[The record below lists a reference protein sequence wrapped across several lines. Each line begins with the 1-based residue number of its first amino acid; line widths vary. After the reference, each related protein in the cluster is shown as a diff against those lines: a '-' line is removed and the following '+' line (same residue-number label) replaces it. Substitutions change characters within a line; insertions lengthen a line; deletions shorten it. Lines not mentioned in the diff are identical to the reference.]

1 MTKTN
6 IDITQTLDIAMAKKL
21 GSIQRNGLH
30 IYLHSG
36 EEIFVCFSS
45 KKVTYITNPKDVK
58 ELGQWLIQASITM
71 AKEKREKNKK

>member
-1 MTKTN
+1 MTKIN
-6 IDITQTLDIAMAKKL
+6 IDITQTLDIAMAKRL

-45 KKVTYITNPKDVK
+45 KKIIYITDPKEVK
-58 ELGQWLIQASITM
+58 ELGQWLIRASEIM
-71 AKEKREKNKK
+71 AKEEREKKKK